1 MAALIFLRICGKKKK
16 RRISLPAQADL
27 KKIKNLAIC
36 LCSCLILSLLSV
48 SYYPMAKLID
58 SIVQKTFSEE
68 SVGASTVL
76 VVLVVEYSGVLWLRD
91 ALPQTCVSCTS
102 GFPENAALAMA
113 GLVLHG
119 C

>member
-1 MAALIFLRICGKKKK
+1 
-16 RRISLPAQADL
+16 
-27 KKIKNLAIC
+27 
-36 LCSCLILSLLSV
+36 
-48 SYYPMAKLID
+48 MAKLID
-58 SIVQKTFSEE
+58 SIVQKTFSKE